1 MFSVAI
7 TLDLGMLALKVRYW
21 LEGEV
26 LRWWKTWWKTVGGR
40 LLVKDFDGKLL
51 PELSLL
57 R

>member
-1 MFSVAI
+1 
-7 TLDLGMLALKVRYW
+7 MLALKVRYW

-40 LLVKDFDGKLL
+40 LLVKDFDGKLS